1 MTTPALSFTGEMCLD
16 FFYHMRGVDIGT
28 LTVYLQA
35 GSVFT
40 SAARSVFSRSGEQG
54 GESEAWLNARLT
66 IQTTSN
72 QDRVLTLQR
81 TYCIYVRECTLCRYF
96 M

>member
-72 QDRVLTLQR
+72 QDRVP
-81 TYCIYVRECTLCRYF
+81 TYIYSYF
-96 M
+96 AYFN